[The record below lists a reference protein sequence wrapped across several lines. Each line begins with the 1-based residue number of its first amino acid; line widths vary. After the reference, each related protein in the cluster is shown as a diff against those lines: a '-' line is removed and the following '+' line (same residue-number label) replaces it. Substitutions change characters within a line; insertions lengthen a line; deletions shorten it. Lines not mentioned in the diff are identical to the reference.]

1 MTLDRQVTLDEAI
14 EFAKAREHHNP
25 PHDEQARQLAR
36 VTSRIGRACLDFAR
50 AHVGR
55 EFVGEYL
62 LRWVRTATGRNVA
75 PDSPRRV
82 MSELEAQGHV
92 KLECVSRAG
101 SRYRVVGVANV

>member
-1 MTLDRQVTLDEAI
+1 MDSHGQLDISDVIAS
-14 EFAKAREHHNP
+14 ARER
-25 PHDEQARQLAR
+25 ELASTQTRELAR

-62 LRWVRTATGRNVA
+62 LRWVREATGKNCA

-82 MSELEAQGHV
+82 LAELEAQGWL
-92 KLECVSRAG
+92 KTECVSRAG
-101 SRYRVVGVANV
+101 SKYRIVEVAQ